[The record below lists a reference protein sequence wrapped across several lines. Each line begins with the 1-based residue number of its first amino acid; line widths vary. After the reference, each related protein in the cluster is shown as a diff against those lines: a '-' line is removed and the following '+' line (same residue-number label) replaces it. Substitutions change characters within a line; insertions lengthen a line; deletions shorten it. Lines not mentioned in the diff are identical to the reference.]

1 MVPLNSPDYLE
12 YEYHH
17 EHADFEEIARLNPPE
32 RLALIGD
39 LWDSLSDAELPVT
52 PAQRI
57 ELEGRLDSFERDRA
71 SGMTWEQLKAKLAD
85 RAP

>member
-1 MVPLNSPDYLE
+1 MNTLT
-12 YEYHH
+12 
-17 EHADFEEIARLNPPE
+17 FEEIARLSPSE

-39 LWDSLSDAELPVT
+39 LWDSLSDAELPVA

-57 ELEGRLDSFERDRA
+57 ELERRTDSFERDRA
-71 SGMTWEQLKAKLAD
+71 SSVTWEQLKAELAA